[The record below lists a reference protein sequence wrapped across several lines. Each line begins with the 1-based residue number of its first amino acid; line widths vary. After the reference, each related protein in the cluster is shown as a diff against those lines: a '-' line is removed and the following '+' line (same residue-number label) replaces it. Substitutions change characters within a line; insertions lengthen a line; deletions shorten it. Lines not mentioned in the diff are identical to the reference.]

1 MPFPRS
7 SRSRER
13 FGVGVAGVG
22 VKAAP
27 APLVSTTQGA
37 KLLGGGY
44 EGLFSFGG
52 ATKVNALISNQA
64 TLKEMCKRPARAQN
78 AERGAGTFAMR
89 VACSRA

>member
-37 KLLGGGY
+37 KLLDY